1 MMARPAWTHTADV
14 VVIGTGVAGLAA
26 ALAAHRAGR
35 SVVVLS
41 KADHRRGATATHYA
55 QGGIA
60 VVLPDADDSVDAHVA
75 DTLAAGAGL
84 CDPDAVCSIVAD
96 GYRAVTELVG
106 DGARFD
112 EAVPG
117 RWALTREGGHSRR
130 RIVHAGGDAT
140 GAEVQRA
147 LDHAAGVLDIRT
159 SHVALRVL
167 HDGTAVTGVFV
178 GNPDGYGIVSAPS
191 VILASGGLGHLYSA
205 TTNPDGSTGDGIAL
219 ALWAGVAVSDL
230 EFIQFHPT
238 MLFGGRTGGR
248 HPLVTEA
255 IRGEGAILLD
265 RQGNSVTAGVHPMG
279 DLAPRDVVAA
289 AIDARLRATGDPC
302 VFLDARGIE
311 GFETRF
317 PTVTAACRAAG
328 IDPVR
333 QPIPV
338 VPGAHYSCGG
348 VVTDVYGQT
357 ELPGLFAAGEVA
369 RTGMHGANRL
379 ASNSLLEGLVVG
391 GRAGK
396 AAAAHALAA
405 GRCRATAPEPIT
417 HTAPERGKLQRAMS
431 RDASVV
437 RDAAGLNR
445 LSDKLS
451 EARVRERNRPS
462 RFRGCRVGADGA
474 GGDRCGPGPQRKPR
488 LPPSRRVSGRHT
500 GTSPQ
505 QRAPAGRRPEL
516 GAGGG
521 AGGGGLTMLSEC
533 ERSAA
538 HRHHSARSGRG
549 FALRARHHHVGDR
562 ARRCG
567 GHGGDGAPGA
577 RRDRR
582 AGGRV
587 VGTRRGARCQRLPG
601 ARSRRGRCPVAAG

>member
-1 MMARPAWTHTADV
+1 MIARPSWAHTADV

-41 KADHRRGATATHYA
+41 KADQARGMTATHYA

-60 VVLPDADDSVDAHVA
+60 VVLPDNDDSVDAHVA

-84 CDPDAVCSIVAD
+84 CDPDAVGSIVAD
-96 GYRAVTELVG
+96 GYRAVSGLVG
-106 DGARFD
+106 AGARFD
-112 EAVPG
+112 EVVPG
-117 RWALTREGGHSRR
+117 RWDVTREGGHSRR

-147 LDHAAGVLDIRT
+147 LDEAAAMLDIRT

-167 HDGTAVTGVFV
+167 HDGTAVTGVWV

-191 VILASGGLGHLYSA
+191 VILASGGLGHLYGA

-238 MLFGGRTGGR
+238 MLFGGGQGGGR
-248 HPLVTEA
+248 RPLVTEA

-265 RQGNSVTAGVHPMG
+265 GQGNSVTAGVHPMG

-289 AIDARLRATGDPC
+289 AIDARLRETGDPC

-311 GFETRF
+311 GFEARF
-317 PTVTAACRAAG
+317 PTVTTACRDAG

-348 VVTDVYGQT
+348 VVADVHGQT
-357 ELPGLFAAGEVA
+357 EMPGLFAAGEVA

-391 GRAGK
+391 GRAGR
-396 AAAAHALAA
+396 AAAAHAVAA
-405 GRCRATAPEPIT
+405 GRPRAIAPDPIA
-417 HTAPERGKLQRAMS
+417 HTAPERGRLQRAMS

-451 EARVRERNRPS
+451 GAPIRN
-462 RFRGCRVGADGA
+462 V
-474 GGDRCGPGPQRKPR
+474 
-488 LPPSRRVSGRHT
+488 
-500 GTSPQ
+500 
-505 QRAPAGRRPEL
+505 AGRRDFEDV
-516 GAGGG
+516 A
-521 AGGGGLTMLSEC
+521 LTLTA
-533 ERSAA
+533 RAVTAA
-538 HRHHSARSGRG
+538 ALARNESRGCHHRAEYPDAAPQQARSSVLRLADDQNSVAVAVE
-549 FALRARHHHVGDR
+549 ALAAVG
-562 ARRCG
+562 
-567 GHGGDGAPGA
+567 
-577 RRDRR
+577 
-582 AGGRV
+582 
-587 VGTRRGARCQRLPG
+587 
-601 ARSRRGRCPVAAG
+601 